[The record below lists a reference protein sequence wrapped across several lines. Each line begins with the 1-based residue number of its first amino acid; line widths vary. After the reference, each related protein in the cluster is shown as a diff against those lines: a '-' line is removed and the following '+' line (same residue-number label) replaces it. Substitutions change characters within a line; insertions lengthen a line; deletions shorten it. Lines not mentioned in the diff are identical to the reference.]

1 MTDSRDDTTED
12 GKFESDEAIKLYRGN
27 AQQLFSRSEVSSYI
41 EQQAKYYLDRE
52 EEKRHGVEN
61 LIGSGSEIARLSV
74 KSDRHRFEEIEGD
87 RRQALSD
94 RVKDENKLRN
104 LLGYVLLGIVGVQL
118 VISDVFLYKFMRANP
133 HSTSVMLAWLSA
145 CVIEVIGLVWVIT
158 RSIFPFNDGD
168 RDKKAEDMSW
178 PGRVSQQTDVKTSQ
192 TIDSS
197 ED

>member
-61 LIGSGSEIARLSV
+61 LTGSGSETARLSV
-74 KSDRHRFEEIEGD
+74 KSDQHRFEEIEGD
-87 RRQALSD
+87 RRQALSE

-118 VISDVFLYKFMRANP
+118 VISDVFLYKFMCANP

-168 RDKKAEDMSW
+168 RDTKAEDMSW
-178 PGRVSQQTDVKTSQ
+178 PGRISQQTDVKTSQ
-192 TIDSS
+192 TIDST

>member
-1 MTDSRDDTTED
+1 MSDSRDDTAA
-12 GKFESDEAIKLYRGN
+12 GGESESNEAIKLYRGN
-27 AQQLFSRSEVSSYI
+27 AQQSFSRSEVSSYV
-41 EQQAKYYLDRE
+41 EQQAKYYLDQE
-52 EEKRHGVEN
+52 EKKRHGVEN
-61 LIGSGSEIARLSV
+61 VSGSESESAGLSV
-74 KSDRHRFEEIEGD
+74 KSAKRRFEQIEGD
-87 RRQALSD
+87 RRQALSE

-118 VISDVFLYKFMRANP
+118 VISDFFLYKFMSANP

-192 TIDSS
+192 TIDSP

>member
-27 AQQLFSRSEVSSYI
+27 AQQSFSRSEVSSYI

>member
-1 MTDSRDDTTED
+1 MTDSSDNTAEG

-27 AQQLFSRSEVSSYI
+27 TKQSFSRAEVSSYI

-61 LIGSGSEIARLSV
+61 ISGSGSETARLSV
-74 KSDRHRFEEIEGD
+74 KSDQHRFEEIEGD
-87 RRQALSD
+87 RRQALSE
-94 RVKDENKLRN
+94 RVKDENRLRN
-104 LLGYVLLGIVGVQL
+104 MLGYVLLGIVGVQL
-118 VISDVFLYKFMRANP
+118 VISDIFLYKFMCANP

-158 RSIFPFNDGD
+158 RSIFPFNDGY
-168 RDKKAEDMSW
+168 RDMKAEDMSW
-178 PGRVSQQTDVKTSQ
+178 PGRISQQTDVKTSQ

>member
-158 RSIFPFNDGD
+158 RSIFPFNDGY
-168 RDKKAEDMSW
+168 RDMKAEDMSW
-178 PGRVSQQTDVKTSQ
+178 PGRISQQTDVKTSQ